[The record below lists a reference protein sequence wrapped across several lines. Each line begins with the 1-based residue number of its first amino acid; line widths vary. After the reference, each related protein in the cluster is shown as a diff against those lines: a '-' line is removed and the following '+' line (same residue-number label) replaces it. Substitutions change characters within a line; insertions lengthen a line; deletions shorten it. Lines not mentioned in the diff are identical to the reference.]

1 MKYDFCI
8 YPQISDAKINPSK
21 SMAAN
26 AKIIDVAIGID
37 KLMTK
42 SLDGGLHVQHVSSDL
57 LHQIDIKL
65 SHRNEILSGKD
76 YEKLLRC
83 LSKCKLCV
91 FLHQPKMGNQHDFA
105 ELYKD
110 LLRILGDAAKEH
122 YKLIQPQIAIHK
134 YELAKIVI
142 KLSDVAE
149 LRISDTQYLYQDKQS
164 SVDIKS
170 PRKLTIADLL
180 PVKNQTSDTHSAVF
194 QIKTAPVDGLT
205 DFKFS
210 FEGENIN
217 HEMLDDEFMDRWD
230 SGQTKICCHDRLKVL
245 FEYCENSDPK
255 KSVYK
260 IIKVVGIIH
269 RDNSEQESF
278 DF

>member
-8 YPQISDAKINPSK
+8 YPQISDVKINPSK

-65 SHRNEILSGKD
+65 SHRNDILSGKD
-76 YEKLLRC
+76 HEKLLRC

-91 FLHQPKMGNQHDFA
+91 FLHQPKMDNQDDFN

-134 YELAKIVI
+134 RELARIVV
-142 KLSDVAE
+142 KLSDISE
-149 LRISDTQYLYQDKQS
+149 LRTSDTQYLYQDKQS
-164 SVDIKS
+164 SVFIKS
-170 PRKLTIADLL
+170 PRKLSIEDLL
-180 PVKNQTSDTHSAVF
+180 PAKKQTSDTHSAVLK
-194 QIKTAPVDGLT
+194 IKTAPVDGLS
-205 DFKFS
+205 DFKFTLD
-210 FEGENIN
+210 GENIN
-217 HEMLDDEFMDRWD
+217 HEMLDDEFMDLWD
-230 SGQTKICCHDRLKVL
+230 SGQIKICCHDRLKVL